1 MKKIAIL
8 TSGGDSQGMNT
19 AIRTVAKAAMSKGW
33 EVYGVKRGY
42 KGLVDNDMKL
52 LTPLD
57 IAGLTNKGGTKLLS
71 ARLPEF
77 KNPEVRA
84 IAAENLR
91 KRGIDSLVVIGGDG
105 SYHGAHY
112 LYEEQG
118 IKTVGIPGTI
128 DNDIAGTDYTIG
140 YDTALNIV
148 IDFISKIQDTAKSH
162 ERTVLVEVM
171 GRNCG
176 DIALY
181 GGIAAA
187 ANGILIPEVE
197 WKIEDLENIIKE
209 RRKKGKN
216 YDVIVVS
223 EGVGNTEDIAKEL
236 SKRMPELDV
245 KTVVLGHVQRGGS
258 PTASDRLI
266 ATKLGIAAVDIL
278 EKDEVA
284 GVMVGLQK
292 TDIVIN
298 KLSYAWENY
307 SKKNQEYYDI
317 AMMLSI

>member
-19 AIRTVAKAAMSKGW
+19 AIRTVAKAAMDKGW
-33 EVYGVKRGY
+33 EVYGVVRGF
-42 KGLVDNDMKL
+42 KGLVNDDMHL

-57 IAGLTNKGGTKLLS
+57 VAGLTGKGGTMLLS

-77 KNPEVRA
+77 KDPKVRA
-84 IAAENLR
+84 IAADNLR

-128 DNDIAGTDYTIG
+128 DNDIAGTDRTIG

-148 IDFISKIQDTAKSH
+148 IDALSKLQDTARSH
-162 ERTVLVEVM
+162 ERTLLVEVM

-181 GGIAAA
+181 GGMAGA
-187 ANGILIPEVE
+187 ANGILIPEVK
-197 WKIEDLENIIKE
+197 WKIEDIENIIKA
-209 RRKKGKN
+209 RREKGKN
-216 YDVIVVS
+216 YDIIVVS
-223 EGVGNTEDIAKEL
+223 EGVGNVEEI
-236 SKRMPELDV
+236 SKNLQNRMPELDV
-245 KTVVLGHVQRGGS
+245 RYVNLGHLQRGGR
-258 PTASDRLI
+258 PTAADRLL
-266 ATKLGIAAVDIL
+266 ATKLGIAAVEIL
-278 EKDEVA
+278 AEDKQA

-292 TDIVIN
+292 TDIIIN